1 MSKSLHV
8 PRGTKRYETLP
19 EYVEKSG
26 KRKGFVAQFELNIT
40 PAFFSELL
48 RPDFYQP
55 VVSNELAERI
65 AAVLNQPVSYVRKLY
80 PKEAA

>member
-1 MSKSLHV
+1 MSRSLHV
-8 PRGTKRYETLP
+8 PRETTYRDLN

-26 KRKGFVAQFELNIT
+26 KRKGFVARFELGVT

-48 RPDFYQP
+48 RPDFYEP
-55 VVSNELAERI
+55 VVANDLAERI
-65 AAVLNQPVSYVRKLY
+65 AALLNKPVSHVRKLY